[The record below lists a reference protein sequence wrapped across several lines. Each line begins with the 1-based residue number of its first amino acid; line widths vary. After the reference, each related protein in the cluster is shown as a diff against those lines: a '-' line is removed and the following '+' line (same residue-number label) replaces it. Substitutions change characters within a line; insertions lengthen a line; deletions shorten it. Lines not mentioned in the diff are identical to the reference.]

1 MDFLVVLLCWAL
13 VHLVHITPWHA
24 SAVFLLGEPN
34 PDVLQ
39 KHMYS
44 ALTAYRHS
52 VPGPVLQL
60 VQIHPLWN
68 AQSVD
73 MRSSTP
79 TVLPYQSA
87 PTSPNDFANGDV
99 FCILPNV
106 IKIISL
112 YFIFALLSRPWNKV
126 RNQLPLLQNETEIR
140 TSLWGRW
147 PRPTNKF

>member
-1 MDFLVVLLCWAL
+1 MDFLVVPACWA
-13 VHLVHITPWHA
+13 LVHITPWHA
-24 SAVFLLGEPN
+24 SAMFLLGEPN
-34 PDVLQ
+34 PEDVFQ
-39 KHMYS
+39 EFMYS
-44 ALTAYRHS
+44 APTAYRHS

-60 VQIHPLWN
+60 GQIHPLWN

-73 MRSSTP
+73 MGSSAP
-79 TVLPYQSA
+79 TVLPHQSA
-87 PTSPNDFANGDV
+87 PTGPNDFAKGDV
-99 FCILPNV
+99 TYILPTA

-112 YFIFALLSRPWNKV
+112 HFIFALLPRPWNKV